1 MPTLNQTLTNIAD
14 SIRSKTG
21 QNGTMT
27 PSQMVGKIQQFTA
40 TPKYGVTID
49 SIVGY
54 VDSNGILQQPNK
66 QYVLTLNGVTDIEQ
80 NDL

>member
-1 MPTLNQTLTNIAD
+1 MPTLNQTLSNIAD

-27 PSQMVGKIQQFTA
+27 PSQMGGKIQQFAAA

-49 SIVGY
+49 SIVGN

-66 QYVLTLNGVTDIEQ
+66 QYVLTLNGVTSIE
-80 NDL
+80 